1 MEYTRQ
7 VVHEYCEYLSNDK
20 KILFVEN
27 IGVRSLKAKDSL
39 RLARAIKNFFKL
51 KNLFYEIDENITYLG
66 QYLFLF
72 PIFKNNS
79 FYKLYYN

>member
-1 MEYTRQ
+1 M
-7 VVHEYCEYLSNDK
+7 HEYCEYLSNDK

-51 KNLFYEIDENITYLG
+51 KNLFYEIDENITV
-66 QYLFLF
+66 FR
-72 PIFKNNS
+72 PIFIPFFNIQE
-79 FYKLYYN
+79 